1 MPSDQRPQYFA
12 IFPNWFNFP
21 EGIFLQP
28 LHRIRVFEAVDYR
41 CGEGVVSGE
50 LGR

>member
-1 MPSDQRPQYFA
+1 MPPDQRPQYFA

-28 LHRIRVFEAVDYR
+28 LHRIRV
-41 CGEGVVSGE
+41 
-50 LGR
+50 L